1 MRYLIVL
8 TFLVSTTLQ
17 AGAIH
22 KWVDT
27 EGNVHYGD
35 APPIEVK
42 TESVRVQS
50 APTNPGKSLPRLST
64 SGDEDADESGET
76 AAAGEAPKVP
86 KDQAKVACDQA
97 KKDLQTIS
105 RSNRIQLKSAD
116 GSKRYMT
123 TEEIEQRKDLAEA
136 DVEQFCN

>member
-8 TFLVSTTLQ
+8 TFLVSTMLQ

-22 KWVDT
+22 KWVDAD
-27 EGNVHYGD
+27 GNVHYGD
-35 APPIEVK
+35 APPVEVK

-64 SGDEDADESGET
+64 SGSEGGET
-76 AAAGEAPKVP
+76 AAADKPPKVP
-86 KDQAKVACDQA
+86 KDQAKAACDQA

-105 RSNRIQLKSAD
+105 RSSRIRLKSAD
-116 GSKRYMT
+116 GSERYLT
-123 TEEIEQRKDLAEA
+123 TEEIEQRKELAET